1 MLRVFDT
8 LFFTLERLLLYR
20 VLVFWVLL
28 GLSSATT
35 LALSLVLYVDAV
47 NTNLLSSQLG
57 TPPYAV
63 LFRYLGSWE
72 GNISEDDVTSASAAI
87 QEGYRAMFGLP
98 TERQVRF
105 VRSTPWRVSLMD
117 EEGRPIPLRPTYIG
131 LLEGS
136 NDLINITAGEWPPQ
150 EPLEEGVIP
159 ALASETMLF
168 TMGLQVGDR
177 ITAQQTG
184 EPVTIEIVALW
195 QPVNPNDPQWIFTP
209 RFFNEMFIV
218 PSDDFWNSL
227 QGIEA
232 PIEESAWYLI
242 FDGTE
247 VRTSDVPGL
256 LSSMANGERDVANVL
271 PGIRIVSS
279 PQEGLRTFTSEVNRL
294 TQQLVIIIA
303 PVGGL
308 VLYFVSLVAGLLV
321 TRQQGQDVV
330 LRSRGMSRGLLL
342 SVHILMWLML
352 AGLSLAVAFAL
363 SPVIV
368 QLVGRTTSFLRFDA
382 DSAPLE
388 IVFTQQALLVG
399 VGTALL
405 AASSGLYMAWR
416 STRQNI
422 NSYKRASARA
432 SSAWWQRS
440 YLDLM
445 LLIPGFYVFYNLSR
459 EGGLQTEADDPF
471 SDPLAFLGP
480 TLFALGLTLLF
491 LRVWPMVMRIGGGL
505 IAYTSNISLL
515 MALRELTRSIGRYR
529 GTLLMMCFTLSL
541 TGVTASMASTIDQ
554 SLSNTVD
561 YRIGADAVIVT
572 VVDAQTEEGEQ
583 TDDGQQTFTV
593 TGFNTLPADDLLN
606 IDGVEHVSRVGRYP
620 ARIGVRNQRVEGTIL
635 GVDRAALPAIVRF
648 REDYSDLPQ
657 ADLFNLLATNR
668 SGVLIS
674 ERTMID
680 QNLLI
685 GQELTMEVQ
694 VLGEWYQTR
703 APILGVIEYFPTLDP
718 MEGFF
723 AITNIEPL
731 FELVGTELPHDIWL
745 DLAPDAD
752 LEEIKVAVRDMQFPV
767 LEWRD
772 PITALA
778 EAQADPS
785 RRGVL
790 GFLSVG
796 FVASILLTL
805 VGAIIQNTASFRA
818 QAIQL
823 GSLRAMGL
831 SGLASSAYLVFV
843 QGIAAISGIA
853 SGTAIGVLTTLLF
866 LPLLDFSIG
875 LPPYLVRVAWEQII
889 VVYLIFAGVLL
900 LVTLMTT
907 LFASVQQLAT
917 VVKIGDA

>member
-554 SLSNTVD
+554 SLSDTVD